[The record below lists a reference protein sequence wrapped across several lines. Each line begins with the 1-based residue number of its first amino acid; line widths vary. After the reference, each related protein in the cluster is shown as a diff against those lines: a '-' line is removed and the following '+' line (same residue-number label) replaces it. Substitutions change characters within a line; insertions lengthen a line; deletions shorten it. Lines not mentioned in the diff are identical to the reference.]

1 MDTDELRLRE
11 EGVAFINEYLNDA
24 MDSASADGVNPA
36 VALYGLL
43 ECAMR
48 LTQAHFPEHAN
59 QLFASATQL
68 VFEAH
73 QDPAEKQ

>member
-1 MDTDELRLRE
+1 MDAAELKLRE
-11 EGVAFINEYLNDA
+11 EGAEFVTHYLNDA
-24 MDSASADGVNPA
+24 IDAASADGVNPA

-48 LTQAHFPEHAN
+48 LSEAHFAEHAN
-59 QLFASATQL
+59 QLFASATQM

-73 QDPAEKQ
+73 QNPVSKQ

>member
-1 MDTDELRLRE
+1 METDELQLRE
-11 EGVAFINEYLNDA
+11 EGVAFVSQYLNEA
-24 MDSASADGVNPA
+24 MDAASKDGVNPA

-48 LTQAHFPEHAN
+48 LSEAHFPDHAN

-73 QDPAEKQ
+73 QDPSDKQ